1 MSLRM
6 FEAVP
11 HVLSYLAEPGSY
23 AHLSLRVRL
32 GRLCPQAQAV
42 WRGDG
47 CRAER
52 DEVERQ
58 EDELPRP
65 GGRGGRGGGAM
76 VADGDG
82 VRRPF
87 RALGRRRLRR
97 RLRIFL
103 FYIVL
108 VAMANGTRSS
118 TRPQTVATIAA
129 NNH

>member
-1 MSLRM
+1 
-6 FEAVP
+6 
-11 HVLSYLAEPGSY
+11 
-23 AHLSLRVRL
+23 
-32 GRLCPQAQAV
+32 
-42 WRGDG
+42 
-47 CRAER
+47 
-52 DEVERQ
+52 
-58 EDELPRP
+58 
-65 GGRGGRGGGAM
+65 M